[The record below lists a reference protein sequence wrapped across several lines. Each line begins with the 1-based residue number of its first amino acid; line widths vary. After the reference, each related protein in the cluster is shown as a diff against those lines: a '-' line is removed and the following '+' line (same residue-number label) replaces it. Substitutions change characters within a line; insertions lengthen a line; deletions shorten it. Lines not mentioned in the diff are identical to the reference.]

1 MANISIKSQKITP
14 FGGIF
19 HLMEKFDRYIGQ
31 VIDDELGLRCATFGY
46 QFIETEKYDAKMTYK
61 KFTGYSPGVAIIYL
75 LITWLT
81 GAKILRES
89 LDYLRKK
96 K

>member
-1 MANISIKSQKITP
+1 MKDVLPFAAIAAMTMAAPYLI
-14 FGGIF
+14 
-19 HLMEKFDRYIGQ
+19 
-31 VIDDELGLRCATFGY
+31 TFGIGNIY
-46 QFIETEKYDAKMTYK
+46 LLLIIRIA
-61 KFTGYSPGVAIIYL
+61 VAAAIYL

>member
-1 MANISIKSQKITP
+1 
-14 FGGIF
+14 
-19 HLMEKFDRYIGQ
+19 MEKFDRYIGQ
-31 VIDDELGLRCATFGY
+31 VIDDELGL
-46 QFIETEKYDAKMTYK
+46 
-61 KFTGYSPGVAIIYL
+61 
-75 LITWLT
+75 T

>member
-1 MANISIKSQKITP
+1 MAATYLITSGISNIYLLLIIR
-14 FGGIF
+14 I
-19 HLMEKFDRYIGQ
+19 
-31 VIDDELGLRCATFGY
+31 V
-46 QFIETEKYDAKMTYK
+46 
-61 KFTGYSPGVAIIYL
+61 VAAAIYL

-96 K
+96 KWQAEKTDGDRKVLN